1 MVPANGVNRDSDMD
15 EFQRLL
21 GKKGSVRVL
30 EVFLGNREIPVTRSG
45 LEKLSGM
52 SQPTVSRTVEEFL
65 EIGIIE
71 ESKDDSPKMFR
82 LNMEHPGAT
91 GLISA
96 YDALYAHVNEIQ
108 EASEE
113 FDPNM
118 AHSNE
123 GSPFVELFRYPTNGA
138 LLSEL
143 LRQPDTELTA
153 ADIARA
159 ADVDPSTVG
168 DNIPILVRI
177 GVVDKTESGRHDQY
191 QLNRGHPAVEGF
203 LKVIKEIQDEHSPRE
218 PTKDDATE
226 RAEETII
233 DLQSQLS
240 ELLEEMDGSFR
251 DRPVEGIDAQ
261 EDRPGRQVGNPNVS
275 QQARATNGEPDEDFI
290 DNDNHTRLF
299 TQASNSGT
307 ATAA

>member
-1 MVPANGVNRDSDMD
+1 MKCNCEPCGDFCKCKW
-15 EFQRLL
+15 FQRLL

-30 EVFLGNREIPVTRSG
+30 GVFLGNREIPVTRSG

-203 LKVIKEIQDEHSPRE
+203 LKVIKEIQDEHSPRD
-218 PTKDDATE
+218 PDSYLYVLMNAVG
-226 RAEETII
+226 AEEIADIEAKT
-233 DLQSQLS
+233 QES
-240 ELLEEMDGSFR
+240 DG
-251 DRPVEGIDAQ
+251 
-261 EDRPGRQVGNPNVS
+261 
-275 QQARATNGEPDEDFI
+275 QATTDGM
-290 DNDNHTRLF
+290 
-299 TQASNSGT
+299 
-307 ATAA
+307 

>member
-123 GSPFVELFRYPTNGA
+123 GSPFVEIFRYPTNGA

-168 DNIPILVRI
+168 DN
-177 GVVDKTESGRHDQY
+177 ESDGQTTT
-191 QLNRGHPAVEGF
+191 
-203 LKVIKEIQDEHSPRE
+203 DE
-218 PTKDDATE
+218 
-226 RAEETII
+226 
-233 DLQSQLS
+233 
-240 ELLEEMDGSFR
+240 M
-251 DRPVEGIDAQ
+251 
-261 EDRPGRQVGNPNVS
+261 
-275 QQARATNGEPDEDFI
+275 
-290 DNDNHTRLF
+290 
-299 TQASNSGT
+299 
-307 ATAA
+307 